1 MNSKLACS
9 GSGSTAGNDTGI
21 LNAMPAL
28 LRLDQARSNRE
39 SVKARH
45 IEAGVRHWRRAWIAA
60 YLQCLGL
67 MVIGYGLYG
76 MSWGRSGD
84 DAILLS
90 ALGFVVAYALP
101 FFRLIAFFLRHADQ
115 F

>member
-1 MNSKLACS
+1 
-9 GSGSTAGNDTGI
+9 
-21 LNAMPAL
+21 MPAL
-28 LRLDQARSNRE
+28 LSLDQLRRNRE
-39 SVKARH
+39 SAKARL
-45 IEAGVRHWRRAWIAA
+45 IEEGVRRWRRTWIAA

-67 MVIGYGLYG
+67 MVIGYLLYG
-76 MSWGRSGD
+76 MSWSRSGD

-101 FFRLIAFFLRHADQ
+101 FFRLIGFFLRHADQ